1 MADTAGAPPPTD
13 VDALKTT
20 AREQLEAATEQQNGD
35 QLTNGENGAEK
46 SAVMNGNGGDNHGQS
61 EDKDEEEEEEE
72 EEVKNGG
79 DERSETTAQNGHGDS
94 DKKAEKEAED
104 AKVKEEVVKEELN
117 DIKDEEISSYSKVRY
132 RHRHQC
138 QFSI

>member
-61 EDKDEEEEEEE
+61 EDKDEEEEK
-72 EEVKNGG
+72 EVKNRGE
-79 DERSETTAQNGHGDS
+79 ERSETTAQNGHGES
-94 DKKAEKEAED
+94 DTKAEKEAEE
-104 AKVKEEVVKEELN
+104 AKVKEEVVKEEVK
-117 DIKDEEISSYSKVRY
+117 DIKEEEISSNSKVRY
-132 RHRHQC
+132 PAPTPKSVC
-138 QFSI
+138 YNSY